1 MKILNIILALVA
13 VALIGYNVTQ
23 INFDNPFSGESFI
36 ALITILASLC
46 AILLLRILAVSK
58 KIEKTIKSKK

>member
-1 MKILNIILALVA
+1 MKIINITLTVIALGLV
-13 VALIGYNVTQ
+13 GYNVTQ
-23 INFDNPFSGESFI
+23 INFDNPFQGESLI

-58 KIEKTIKSKK
+58 KIEKTIKLKK

>member
-1 MKILNIILALVA
+1 MKILNIILVVVAL
-13 VALIGYNVTQ
+13 ALIGYNVTQ
-23 INFDNPFSGESFI
+23 VNFDKPFEGESFI

-58 KIEKTIKSKK
+58 KIEKTIKSKN